1 MYRLFKVPYF
11 FLTNIFPFNCRA
23 AMVCP
28 AGKGLWDSWFSVPL
42 AGPAILPADVLWGLF
57 VTHSFLPNGHSFL
70 PTNKP
75 HRTSAGR
82 LVVVLDTLCLSSI
95 RLACP
100 KYVELA
106 FRCACSYSE
115 LNFDPDTVLYC
126 KHQWAHKESLLTIR
140 WPCMTCIPAE
150 KRALPMRTPF
160 LSKISAIFILSL

>member
-1 MYRLFKVPYF
+1 MGFLVFSPPRRSCYPPRRRPVGFVRHAFISPQRTFISPHEQIPQDVCGEASGCPRYAVP
-11 FLTNIFPFNCRA
+11 
-23 AMVCP
+23 
-28 AGKGLWDSWFSVPL
+28 
-42 AGPAILPADVLWGLF
+42 
-57 VTHSFLPNGHSFL
+57 
-70 PTNKP
+70 
-75 HRTSAGR
+75 
-82 LVVVLDTLCLSSI
+82 VLDTLCLSSI

>member
-57 VTHSFLPNGHSFL
+57 VTHSFLP
-70 PTNKP
+70 TNKP

-82 LVVVLDTLCLSSI
+82 LVVVLDTLGLS
-95 RLACP
+95 
-100 KYVELA
+100 
-106 FRCACSYSE
+106 
-115 LNFDPDTVLYC
+115 
-126 KHQWAHKESLLTIR
+126 
-140 WPCMTCIPAE
+140 
-150 KRALPMRTPF
+150 
-160 LSKISAIFILSL
+160 